1 MSNLIRLEWL
11 PDTVVIST
19 TGVAF
24 KGDLPFE
31 LWSELMGT
39 LSKLEVAAQW
49 AIGDALNYGES
60 RYGEKYTQA
69 IEVTGLGYQALANYS
84 WVARSVPH
92 DIRNPNL
99 SWTHHR
105 AVSKLSVDE
114 QKAMLAQAEEGDW
127 TVDMLLDAIRGKP
140 RENKELAP
148 TVQIPMGVSHKD
160 AEHAL
165 ATVACVASGDATV
178 CPMCPYRRDRDK

>member
-1 MSNLIRLEWL
+1 MANLIRLEWL
-11 PDTVVIST
+11 PDTVVITT

-31 LWSELMGT
+31 MWSELMGT

-49 AIGDALNYGES
+49 AIGDALNYGAA

-69 IEVTGLGYQALANYS
+69 MEVTGHTYQALANYS
-84 WVARSVPH
+84 WVARSVPT
-92 DIRNPNL
+92 DVRNPNL

-105 AVSKLSVDE
+105 AVSKLQPDE
-114 QKAMLAQAEEGDW
+114 QKVLLAQAEEGEW
-127 TVDMLLDAIRGKP
+127 TVEMLLDAVRGKP
-140 RENKELAP
+140 RENREIAP
-148 TVQIPMGVSHKD
+148 TVEIPMGVSHKD

-165 ATVACVASGDATV
+165 TAAACVAKGDATV
-178 CPMCPYRRDRDK
+178 CPMCPYRRDKSK